1 MIFLSFKFH
10 VSIFMD
16 KLSKFSSRQA
26 KNSLAEFVVGDIVR
40 VHQKIKEGDK
50 ERTQIFEGL
59 VISKKHGKGASATFK
74 VRKVTSGVGV
84 ERTYPLHSP
93 FISKV
98 EVSKSSKV
106 RRAKLYF
113 VRTAKGKRSRFKEY
127 KKTAQ
132 AAQPESVEVSA

>member
-1 MIFLSFKFH
+1 
-10 VSIFMD
+10 MD

-26 KNSLAEFVVGDIVR
+26 KNSLVEFGVGDIVR

-93 FISKV
+93 FISKI

-132 AAQPESVEVSA
+132 AAQPESVDQAVESSI